1 MLSVSFFLEEVRH
14 QGRGPATLRQH
25 TLEKQHPAIASLQRS
40 PVSDPLGRLGQ
51 LAPPAIWTATASES
65 QVRPAQPAEPF
76 PGP

>member
-25 TLEKQHPAIASLQRS
+25 TLERQHPAIASLQRS
-40 PVSDPLGRLGQ
+40 HVSDPLGRLGQ
-51 LAPPAIWTATASES
+51 LAPPDIWTATVSES